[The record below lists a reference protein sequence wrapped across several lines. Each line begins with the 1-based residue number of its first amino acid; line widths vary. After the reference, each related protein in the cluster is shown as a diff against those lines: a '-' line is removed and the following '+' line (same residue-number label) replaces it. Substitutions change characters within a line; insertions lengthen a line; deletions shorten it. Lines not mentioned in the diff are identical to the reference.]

1 MDGLKA
7 EASGPSPCGGL
18 SATSNASGMPPVGCG
33 EDDGR
38 LGDVGPDHL
47 PQDSLASLQMLCR
60 RRAPLYP
67 DIKGGRRDEDASY
80 QSYRAALHDALHD
93 HRPGGYDT
101 GARVKDEPW
110 DSHEYNGE
118 SCGWRSVEGEGGGP
132 GGGGG
137 GGGGGGVP
145 SPSNHHQQGETG
157 VTQQSVQG
165 GSSGSTTTT
174 TTSSSSNSSSSS
186 SGTPYRR
193 GSLQLW
199 QFLVAL
205 LHDPANASCIAW
217 TGRGMEFKLIEPEE
231 VARRWGI
238 QKNRPAMNYDKL
250 SRSLRYYYEKGIM
263 QKVAGERY
271 VYKFVCDPEALL
283 TLGFGV
289 GEGGRGGRQDHCMGG
304 PGGGHYDRRT
314 GLKMLPHHYYPRAA
328 AAASYA
334 AAWSSGGAGA
344 AAAAQ
349 HLLAP
354 HMAWSS
360 APPTQYDL
368 ASYSQFA
375 KFGYDYLPDHVTSSL
390 AVQKDELKNMNAN
403 IGMNRGVDAASYCDY
418 STSHIDKNRQSE
430 AFLVQ
435 ASRPVVHPNPVG
447 GAAEP
452 SGVGLATGDVTQ
464 DPVTQLQACARSHH
478 LHACVR

>member
-1 MDGLKA
+1 MGDLKA
-7 EASGPSPCGGL
+7 QTSGQSSTSCDGHAALTTPTGGGMGV
-18 SATSNASGMPPVGCG
+18 SACPEDESRMVGLGG
-33 EDDGR
+33 EN
-38 LGDVGPDHL
+38 LAH
-47 PQDSLASLQMLCR
+47 DSLASLQMLCR
-60 RRAPLYP
+60 RRTPLYP
-67 DIKGGRRDEDASY
+67 DAKAQAARREEDGAY
-80 QSYRAALHDALHD
+80 RSYRAALHDALSD
-93 HRPGGYDT
+93 HRSGAFDT
-101 GARVKDEPW
+101 GARVKEEPW
-110 DSHEYNGE
+110 DAHEFSVE
-118 SCGWRSVEGEGGGP
+118 SCGWRSAEAD
-132 GGGGG
+132 GG

-145 SPSNHHQQGETG
+145 SPHQQGEG
-157 VTQQSVQG
+157 GLVQQG
-165 GSSGSTTTT
+165 GPAGA
-174 TTSSSSNSSSSS
+174 SSSSTG
-186 SGTPYRR
+186 SGAPYRR

-231 VARRWGI
+231 VARRWGL

-283 TLGFGV
+283 TLGFGG
-289 GEGGRGGRQDHCMGG
+289 GEGGRGGRQEGGMGVG
-304 PGGGHYDRRT
+304 GAGGGHYDRRA
-314 GLKMLPHHYYPRAA
+314 GLKVFPHHYYPRAA

-334 AAWSSGGAGA
+334 AAAAWSTGSPGA

-354 HMAWSS
+354 HMTWSS

-390 AVQKDELKNMNAN
+390 AMQKDDLKNMNAN
-403 IGMNRGVDAASYCDY
+403 IGMDRGVDASYCDY
-418 STSHIDKNRQSE
+418 SLAHVDKTKFDPRQSE

-435 ASRPVVHPNPVG
+435 AAARGPMGHPGTAGVG
-447 GAAEP
+447 VGAADGTGGLP
-452 SGVGLATGDVTQ
+452 TSGGDVAH
-464 DPVTQLQACARSHH
+464 DPMPQLQACARSHH